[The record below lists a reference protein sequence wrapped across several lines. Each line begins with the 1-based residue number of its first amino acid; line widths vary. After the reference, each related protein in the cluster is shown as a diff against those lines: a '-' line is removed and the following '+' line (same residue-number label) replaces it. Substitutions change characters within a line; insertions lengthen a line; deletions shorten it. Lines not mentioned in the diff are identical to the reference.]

1 MGSGGLSCPAMH
13 ILIATTGVL
22 PAAPVADLCEPF
34 LREGGEV
41 TVMTVIEV
49 PRRFLESMDVEE
61 RRSFLDDTAW
71 QTDTAEMKALG
82 YLEERGR
89 RAVEP
94 VLSALRAR
102 GTAADV
108 KFVEGNDPVEAIVAT
123 ASEVGAAMIVMGA
136 TRRLFTE
143 QAWTSV
149 SARVM
154 ERTQCPLLLVPGA
167 RSDDSGENPR
177 VEL

>member
-1 MGSGGLSCPAMH
+1 MR

-22 PAAPVADLCEPF
+22 PPVPVVDLCRR
-34 LREGGEV
+34 LMHDSGSI

-49 PRRFLESMDVEE
+49 PRTFLESMEE
-61 RRSFLDDTAW
+61 DDRRSFLDTDSW
-71 QTDTAEMKALG
+71 QSDTAEMKALG

-94 VLSALRAR
+94 IMSALRAHGHDPAIR
-102 GTAADV
+102 
-108 KFVEGNDPVEAIVAT
+108 FVESPDPVEAIVMT
-123 ASEVGAAMIVMGA
+123 ADDVAAEIIVMGA

-154 ERTQCPLLLVPGA
+154 ERTQCPLLLVPGQRHDDGPDP
-167 RSDDSGENPR
+167 RSTN
-177 VEL
+177 

>member
-1 MGSGGLSCPAMH
+1 MLRRVH

-22 PAAPVADLCEPF
+22 PPTPVAELCGQLLDES
-34 LREGGEV
+34 GEV

-49 PRRFLESMDVEE
+49 PRQFLESMEDDE
-61 RRSFLDDTAW
+61 RRSFLDDTSW
-71 QTDTAEMKALG
+71 HSTTAEMKALG

-94 VLSALRAR
+94 VMSAFRAR
-102 GTAADV
+102 GRQPDIR
-108 KFVEGNDPVEAIVAT
+108 FVEGNDPVEAIVSTALAT
-123 ASEVGAAMIVMGA
+123 GADIIVMGA

-143 QAWTSV
+143 AAWTSV

-154 ERTQCPLLLVPGA
+154 ERTQCPLLLVPGI
-167 RSDDSGENPR
+167 RPEDTGETPR
-177 VEL
+177 IEA

>member
-1 MGSGGLSCPAMH
+1 MR

-22 PAAPVADLCEPF
+22 PPVPVVDLCAR
-34 LREGGEV
+34 LLDDLGHI

-49 PRRFLESMDVEE
+49 PRTFLESMEEEE
-61 RRSFLDDTAW
+61 RRSFLDMEAW
-71 QTDTAEMKALG
+71 QSDTAEMKALT

-89 RAVEP
+89 KAVEP
-94 VLSALRAR
+94 IMSALRAGGHR
-102 GTAADV
+102 PEIR
-108 KFVEGNDPVEAIVAT
+108 FVEGPDPVEAIVSTAT
-123 ASEVGAAMIVMGA
+123 DIGAELIIMGA

-154 ERTQCPLLLVPGA
+154 ERTQCPLLLVPGHRSDEGPDA
-167 RSDDSGENPR
+167 RSVD
-177 VEL
+177 

>member
-1 MGSGGLSCPAMH
+1 VH
-13 ILIATTGVL
+13 IVIATTGVL
-22 PAAPVADLCEPF
+22 PPVPVVDLCER
-34 LREGGEV
+34 LMVGSGRI

-49 PRRFLESMDVEE
+49 PRTFLESMEE
-61 RRSFLDDTAW
+61 DDRRSFLDTDSW
-71 QTDTAEMKALG
+71 QSDTAELKALS

-94 VLSALRAR
+94 IMSALRSHGHDPDIR
-102 GTAADV
+102 
-108 KFVEGNDPVEAIVAT
+108 FVESPDPVEAIIQT
-123 ASEVGAAMIVMGA
+123 AAEIEAELIIMGA

-154 ERTQCPLLLVPGA
+154 ERAQCPLLLVPGHRNEEA
-167 RSDDSGENPR
+167 IDPRSPN
-177 VEL
+177 

>member
-1 MGSGGLSCPAMH
+1 MH

-22 PAAPVADLCEPF
+22 PPTPVAELCEQ
-34 LREGGEV
+34 LLGEYGQI

-49 PRRFLESMDVEE
+49 PRQFLEAMEDEE
-61 RRSFLDDTAW
+61 RRSFLDDASW
-71 QTDTAEMKALG
+71 QSNTAEMKALS

-94 VLSALRAR
+94 VMSAFRAR
-102 GTAADV
+102 GRQPEIR
-108 KFVEGNDPVEAIVAT
+108 FVEGTDPVEAIVST
-123 ASEVGAAMIVMGA
+123 AIACGADIIVMGA

-154 ERTQCPLLLVPGA
+154 ERTQCPLLLVPGVK
-167 RSDDSGENPR
+167 SEDTGEIPR
-177 VEL
+177 VEP

>member
-1 MGSGGLSCPAMH
+1 VH

-22 PAAPVADLCEPF
+22 SPAPVADLCER
-34 LREGGEV
+34 LAGSDGRL

-49 PRRFLESMDVEE
+49 PRHFLESMADDE
-61 RRSFLDDTAW
+61 RRSFLDDTSW
-71 QTDTAEMKALG
+71 QSDTAEMKALT

-94 VLSALRAR
+94 IMSAFRAR
-102 GTAADV
+102 GQEPEIR
-108 KFVEGNDPVEAIVAT
+108 FVEGTDPVEAIVST
-123 ASEVGAAMIVMGA
+123 AAAVEAEIIIMGA

-154 ERTQCPLLLVPGA
+154 ERTQCPLLLMPGHRA
-167 RSDDSGENPR
+167 EDTGEIPR
-177 VEL
+177 LEL

>member
-1 MGSGGLSCPAMH
+1 MH

-22 PAAPVADLCEPF
+22 PPTPVADLCEQ
-34 LREGGEV
+34 LLSGEGAV

-49 PRRFLESMDVEE
+49 PRQFLESMEDDE

-71 QTDTAEMKALG
+71 QSNTAEMKALS

-94 VLSALRAR
+94 VMSAFRAR
-102 GTAADV
+102 GRTPEIR
-108 KFVEGNDPVEAIVAT
+108 FVEGTDPVEAIVSTAT
-123 ASEVGAAMIVMGA
+123 ATGADIIVMGA

-154 ERTQCPLLLVPGA
+154 ERTQCPLLLVPGV
-167 RSDDSGENPR
+167 R
-177 VEL
+177 VEDTGEIPRIEP

>member
-1 MGSGGLSCPAMH
+1 MH

-22 PAAPVADLCEPF
+22 PPTPVAELCEQ
-34 LREGGEV
+34 LLNEEGQI

-49 PRRFLESMDVEE
+49 PRQFLESMEDEE
-61 RRSFLDDTAW
+61 RRSFLDDASW
-71 QTDTAEMKALG
+71 QSNTAELKALS

-94 VLSALRAR
+94 VMSAFRAR
-102 GTAADV
+102 GRQPEIR
-108 KFVEGNDPVEAIVAT
+108 FVEGTDPVEAIVSTAT
-123 ASEVGAAMIVMGA
+123 ACGADIIVMGA

-154 ERTQCPLLLVPGA
+154 ERTQCPLLLVPGVK
-167 RSDDSGENPR
+167 SEDTGEIPR
-177 VEL
+177 VEP

>member
-1 MGSGGLSCPAMH
+1 MH

-22 PAAPVADLCEPF
+22 PPTPVAELCGQ
-34 LREGGEV
+34 LLGDDGEI

-49 PRRFLESMDVEE
+49 PRQFLESMEDDE

-71 QTDTAEMKALG
+71 QTNTAEMKALS

-94 VLSALRAR
+94 VMSAFRAR
-102 GTAADV
+102 GRTPDIR
-108 KFVEGNDPVEAIVAT
+108 FVEGTDPVEAIVST
-123 ASEVGAAMIVMGA
+123 AAVTGADIIVMGA

-154 ERTQCPLLLVPGA
+154 ERTQCPLLLVPGVKTE
-167 RSDDSGENPR
+167 DTGEIPR
-177 VEL
+177 IEP

>member
-1 MGSGGLSCPAMH
+1 MH

-22 PAAPVADLCEPF
+22 PPAPAADLCQR
-34 LREGGEV
+34 LLGEQGRV

-49 PRRFLESMDVEE
+49 PRSFLEAMDDDQ
-61 RRSFLDDTAW
+61 RRSLLDDGSWETE
-71 QTDTAEMKALG
+71 TAERKAHE

-89 RAVEP
+89 KVVEP
-94 VLSALRAR
+94 VVAAFRAR
-102 GTAADV
+102 GHEPGV
-108 KFVEGNDPVEAIVAT
+108 RFVEGADPAEAIIDTAT
-123 ASEVGAAMIVMGA
+123 AVGADLIMMGA

-154 ERTQCPLLLVPGA
+154 ERTQCPLVLVPGQKA
-167 RSDDSGENPR
+167 EDTGELPR
-177 VEL
+177 IEP

>member
-1 MGSGGLSCPAMH
+1 MH
-13 ILIATTGVL
+13 ILVATTGVL
-22 PAAPVADLCEPF
+22 PASPVAELCEPF
-34 LREGGEV
+34 LRVEGSV

-49 PRRFLESMDVEE
+49 PRHFLESMDDDE

-71 QTDTAEMKALG
+71 QSETAEMKALG

-89 RAVEP
+89 RVVEP
-94 VLSALRAR
+94 VVSAFAAR
-102 GTAADV
+102 GLDPAV
-108 KFVEGNDPVEAIVAT
+108 RFVEGNDPVEAIVTT
-123 ASEVGAAMIVMGA
+123 ANTVGAQLIVMGA

-143 QAWTSV
+143 EAWTSV

-167 RSDDSGENPR
+167 RTDDTGELSR
-177 VEL
+177 IEH

>member
-1 MGSGGLSCPAMH
+1 VH

-22 PAAPVADLCEPF
+22 PPTPVAELCEQ
-34 LREGGEV
+34 LLGDTGEV

-49 PRRFLESMDVEE
+49 PRQFLESMEDDE
-61 RRSFLDDTAW
+61 RRSFLDDSSWRSSTG
-71 QTDTAEMKALG
+71 EMKALS

-94 VLSALRAR
+94 VMSAFRAR
-102 GTAADV
+102 GRQPEIR
-108 KFVEGNDPVEAIVAT
+108 FVEGTDPVEAIVST
-123 ASEVGAAMIVMGA
+123 AISTGAEIIVMGA

-143 QAWTSV
+143 AAWTSV

-154 ERTQCPLLLVPGA
+154 ERSQCPLLLVPGVK
-167 RSDDSGENPR
+167 SEDTGENPR
-177 VEL
+177 IEP

>member
-1 MGSGGLSCPAMH
+1 MH

-22 PAAPVADLCEPF
+22 PPGPVADLCEQ
-34 LREGGEV
+34 LVGDSGQL

-49 PRRFLESMDVEE
+49 PRHFLESMEDEE
-61 RRSFLDDTAW
+61 RRSFLDTTSW
-71 QTDTAEMKALG
+71 QSDTAEMKALT

-94 VLSALRAR
+94 VISALRAR
-102 GTAADV
+102 GHDPDV
-108 KFVEGNDPVEAIVAT
+108 KFVEGPDPVEAIVSTSNAVD
-123 ASEVGAAMIVMGA
+123 ADLIVMGA

-154 ERTQCPLLLVPGA
+154 ERTQCPLLLVPGQRA
-167 RSDDSGENPR
+167 EETSEPREEN
-177 VEL
+177 